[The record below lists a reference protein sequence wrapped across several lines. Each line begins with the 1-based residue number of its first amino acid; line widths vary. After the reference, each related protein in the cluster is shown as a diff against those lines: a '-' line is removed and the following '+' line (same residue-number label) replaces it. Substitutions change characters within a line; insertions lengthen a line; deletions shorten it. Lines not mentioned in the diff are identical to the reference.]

1 MKNIILFILVLVAS
15 SCSTVVEE
23 TPSKPE
29 PPKPEP
35 PSYVDEMDKK
45 YPFWNVKL
53 QEFRVED
60 QDAGFQNQ
68 PSSTDPVENAKARVI
83 SVESKR
89 SLLRIMNTIRFV
101 VNTPEFAN
109 LLRTKLFYSSG
120 NGEGAFGSIKK
131 GDPMSSERLLTVV
144 RRGSFY
150 SQFIKKQG
158 IAGTDAHANVGS
170 FLYVASN
177 KELVDTTSKYRYV
190 AYHNNASWDDW
201 YQDKYWVGVV
211 FHELLHN
218 MGFNHTVPRDATL
231 GMQNEVFRVV
241 YDDPKWKAKYKE
253 ELEAYIYY
261 TTKYEH
267 FLQAETVVD
276 KSRQFNGTDL
286 FTADQTKVG
295 NTYNDEIEE
304 VCFLQK
310 DGTYKLVK
318 MRNGRM
324 I

>member
-45 YPFWNVKL
+45 YPHWNLKL
-53 QEFRVED
+53 FDFYVGD
-60 QDAGFQNQ
+60 TDAGPYGDGDSPTAEDNK
-68 PSSTDPVENAKARVI
+68 NA
-83 SVESKR
+83 
-89 SLLRIMNTIRFV
+89 RIITIREKEIILEKINRVRFV
-101 VNTPEFAN
+101 INTPEFAN
-109 LLRTKLFYSSG
+109 LLRTKLFYSSR
-120 NGEGAFGSIKK
+120 NDGSVKL
-131 GDPMSSERLLTVV
+131 GDPMDSERILKVV

-150 SQFIKKQG
+150 TQFRKMQVSSG
-158 IAGTDAHANVGS
+158 ALATATVGT
-170 FLYVASN
+170 FLYIADDEELTNVSHQGLRVNIPN
-177 KELVDTTSKYRYV
+177 KWSWERY
-190 AYHNNASWDDW
+190 ADDE
-201 YQDKYWVGVV
+201 YMVEAI

-218 MGFNHTVPRDATL
+218 MGFNHKLAGTGLRDATY
-231 GMQNEVFRVV
+231 GMQQDIFHVIYN
-241 YDDPKWKAKYKE
+241 DPKWRAKYKNQ
-253 ELEAYIYY
+253 LESYLYY
-261 TTKYEH
+261 NKKYEH
-267 FLQAETVVD
+267 FLQADSVPD
-276 KSRQFNGTDL
+276 LGKQFNGTDL

-295 NTYNDEIEE
+295 NTHNNEIEE
-304 VCFLQK
+304 VCILYP